1 MTAVPDGT
9 KSAHKIL
16 KVRRHYNQWVAD
28 QTLEDYALR
37 FTARK
42 GRTMS
47 IGMVGRTAL
56 GATAFLALEALA
68 AAVTLA

>member
-1 MTAVPDGT
+1 MPA
-9 KSAHKIL
+9 KQKIL

-42 GRTMS
+42 ARRMGISR
-47 IGMVGRTAL
+47 VGKTAL
-56 GATAFLALEALA
+56 GATAFLALESIA
-68 AAVTLA
+68 AAVTINYGFVN